1 MRDQRASAIFWA
13 VRPIFAGKRM
23 RIRSHCGRPQLELR
37 HFLKATGAADEDAG
51 QQVPVARHEVRH
63 ADGELGDHR
72 QLAAELLEDPDEHGD
87 DERDQ
92 REQHA
97 EREHEHDGRVGHRGL
112 DLAAQVVVL
121 LELVGDPLERLL
133 EHAAGLAGAHHG
145 DVERV
150 EDLRVLVERLGEG
163 EAGLDVLAD
172 GAERLLELLV
182 LDLLLEDVERPQ
194 ERHARGDHGRQLAG
208 HDRQLLGLDLL
219 GPEREL
225 HLEPGLL
232 LDQVHHGQAAGLQL
246 GGDRLAGDAGDLA
259 LLGRA
264 GRVDGLE
271 AVGGGRHQAA
281 TSDSRL
287 DELAH
292 LGGLGG
298 AALGGGHGDPAL
310 ADEPGERGVHRLHAV
325 LAARLDQR
333 VDLVRLALADQ
344 VAHARGRDEHLGRD
358 AAAEAVGGRDQ
369 RLGHDALE
377 ADRQLR
383 PDLALLGRRED
394 VDDAVHGLRRVLGVQ
409 RGEDEVAGLG
419 RGQGRADR
427 LHVAHLADE
436 DHVGVL
442 AQRGLQA
449 EREGRRVRPQL
460 ALVDD
465 ALLVVVQELDRVL
478 DREDVLVARLVDL
491 VDDRGERRRLA
502 RARRARD
509 EHDAARLLG
518 ERRG

>member
-1 MRDQRASAIFWA
+1 MPEEIMVASWRVMTVSSWA
-13 VRPIFAGKRM
+13 LTF
-23 RIRSHCGRPQLELR
+23 
-37 HFLKATGAADEDAG
+37 F
-51 QQVPVARHEVRH
+51 
-63 ADGELGDHR
+63 
-72 QLAAELLEDPDEHGD
+72 
-87 DERDQ
+87 
-92 REQHA
+92 
-97 EREHEHDGRVGHRGL
+97 
-112 DLAAQVVVL
+112 
-121 LELVGDPLERLL
+121 
-133 EHAAGLAGAHHG
+133 
-145 DVERV
+145 
-150 EDLRVLVERLGEG
+150 
-163 EAGLDVLAD
+163 
-172 GAERLLELLV
+172 
-182 LDLLLEDVERPQ
+182 
-194 ERHARGDHGRQLAG
+194 
-208 HDRQLLGLDLL
+208 

-225 HLEPGLL
+225 HAEPGLL

-246 GGDRLAGDAGDLA
+246 GGDRLTGEAGDLA

-271 AVGGGRHQAA
+271 RVGGGRHQAA
-281 TSDSRL
+281 TSSIPDSI
-287 DELAH
+287 ELAH

-298 AALGGGHGDPAL
+298 AALGGGHRDPAL

-358 AAAEAVGGRDQ
+358 AAADAVGGRDQ

-377 ADRQLR
+377 ADRQLG

-436 DHVGVL
+436 DDVGVL
-442 AQRGLQA
+442 AQRGLEA

-478 DREDVLVARLVDL
+478 DGEDVLVARLVDL

-502 RARRARD
+502 RARGARD
-509 EHDAARLLG
+509 EHEPARLLG
-518 ERRG
+518 EGADDRRHAELLERHRLRGDQAEGGGERAALEVRVDAEAAVAGDRVGEVDLPLGLQALALRGVEDRVDDLPRVRRRELRHPLEGDQRALLADHGRRAGRQVKVGGLLLHDLDEDVGEVEVHRPLHRHAGRSPEVGSAP